1 MNFKVKFIVTQ
12 TLPFFDQ
19 AFKMD
24 PKFRLILRTKYQELS

>member
-12 TLPFFDQ
+12 IFPFFDQ
-19 AFKMD
+19 EFRMD